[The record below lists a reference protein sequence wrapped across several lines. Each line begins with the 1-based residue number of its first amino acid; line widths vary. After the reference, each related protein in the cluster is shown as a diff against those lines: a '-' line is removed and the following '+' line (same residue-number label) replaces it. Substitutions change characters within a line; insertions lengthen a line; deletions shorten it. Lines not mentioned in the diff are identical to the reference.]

1 MMKAPALTLA
11 LGLLVLSLAGCDD
24 APQPNYAALGLV
36 PVTGTVTLDGQP
48 LPSAV
53 VTFTAADGQF
63 AYGMTD
69 SSGRYSLQIDSVMKG
84 CPRGSRKV
92 QVSTARKITGL
103 NSDEEGGDG
112 GEGPPKPKGKE
123 AVPAK
128 FNKETELTVD
138 VTPDKTRYDF
148 DLKS

>member
-1 MMKAPALTLA
+1 MKVSGLGPGLLA
-11 LGLLVLSLAGCDD
+11 LLLLAGCND

-36 PVTGTVTLDGQP
+36 PVTGTITLDGQP

-63 AYGMTD
+63 AYGMTN
-69 SSGRYSLQIDSVMKG
+69 SSGHYSLQLDSVMKG

-92 QVSTARKITGL
+92 QVSTARKIQGL

-112 GEGPPKPKGKE
+112 GEGPPKPKAKE
-123 AVPAK
+123 TIPDK
-128 FNKETELTVD
+128 FNKNTELTVD
-138 VTPDKTRYDF
+138 VTPDKTSYDF